1 MYESIQ
7 LVVFLTFCVIPR
19 CLPSQLIWCTGE
31 WRRSFTLSARVTC
44 MSSHQT
50 PPLAC
55 MLTIYGSLYLFYSL
69 VRSLE
74 RVCLHLLVLV
84 FVHWFVLSFVRYVTL
99 RSVGRSVV
107 RSVGRSFVWPIGR
120 SFVRSFCRS
129 IDRSFVLSFGRPFDL
144 SIVCSL
150 GRSFGLLINCWF
162 VSSLVQSL
170 VCSFVWSAEYS
181 KHQPNTMS
189 QYLSFL
195 LSRLSPLVKEF
206 TSRFPGMSL
215 FNVLSEF
222 SLPTPLSEH
231 NNPLGLPQQQVH
243 SPLILVEFS

>member
-7 LVVFLTFCVIPR
+7 LVVFLTFCVIHR

-99 RSVGRSVV
+99 RSVGRSV
-107 RSVGRSFVWPIGR
+107 GRSISWSFVRVANR
-120 SFVRSFCRS
+120 SFVRSFILS
-129 IDRSFVLSFGRPFDL
+129 IDRSFV
-144 SIVCSL
+144 
-150 GRSFGLLINCWF
+150 RSFVRSAIRS
-162 VSSLVQSL
+162 VDSLFAR
-170 VCSFVWSAEYS
+170 SFVRS
-181 KHQPNTMS
+181 
-189 QYLSFL
+189 
-195 LSRLSPLVKEF
+195 
-206 TSRFPGMSL
+206 
-215 FNVLSEF
+215 
-222 SLPTPLSEH
+222 
-231 NNPLGLPQQQVH
+231 
-243 SPLILVEFS
+243 ID